1 MYLMYW
7 DWFIVAEYVDTLV
20 ACQMWSPARTNSLE
34 RTYEGTVV
42 TTKDVGGE
50 VSMVDMN
57 CQTGGRAGTRAK
69 QGRSGVKLLSSPGIF
84 FKIRARDDLQG

>member
-42 TTKDVGGE
+42 MTKDVGGE
-50 VSMVDMN
+50 VSMVDM
-57 CQTGGRAGTRAK
+57 
-69 QGRSGVKLLSSPGIF
+69 
-84 FKIRARDDLQG
+84 